1 MELIYLFRILG
12 RKKWIILAATLIAL
26 VAAFLFTLNKKPQY
40 KSQAQLSTGFTI
52 SEELKLS
59 DDIFNLSQIDVKFN
73 NVIENITSPKVL
85 HLLSYK
91 MILRD
96 LSSSAPFTVID
107 KEDLQKNDLLKDLDI
122 NLAKKVFAQK
132 YDSMQLLRSSDELE
146 KKLIE
151 LLEVYKYDQQSVKEN
166 LFVTRYQRTD
176 YLNIFYRSHN
186 AELSEFAVN
195 NLVKEFQR
203 YYDAFRRERTIES
216 MIGLDSVV
224 KKRKAE
230 LDDKIN
236 AKSIYLRDSVVSTLD
251 PNLVGA
257 NKLTQI
263 SMYESGLAEELSRE
277 QSLVY
282 QIEQLDQQ
290 LKALGVDNTTRTNPG
305 NNKLYFDLRKEYN
318 DLYDQYVKGGSS
330 DPAIKERLDELQRKM
345 RLAAPT
351 GNGTGDE
358 DNGAS
363 YNTTQRNSLMQ
374 TKIDLEGRLRSA
386 QSKISFYRT
395 KLAEARSII
404 ATTSPA
410 ASGRLEQLD
419 KDIEVATLEY
429 TNAKERLTMASNMN
443 EGGVSNFKQTMY
455 GQQALTPE
463 PSQRL
468 IIMGLAGFTGL
479 VISSLIFI
487 FIAYIDQSIKTPLQF
502 QRLTGLPLL
511 GTINFINLSSRNLK
525 VQITEI
531 EKDEGNRNNS
541 FRELLRKLRY
551 EIESSG
557 KRIILFTS
565 TEPQQGKTTLLQSV
579 AFSLS
584 LSKRRVLLIDT
595 NFCNNDLT
603 VYNKA
608 LPTLEQ
614 FSAEG
619 KELSFNDVSKMIS
632 PTGVEHVDIIGCK
645 GGDYTPSEILPK
657 DHLLNHLKEFLTKYD
672 YILMEGAPLNGFTD
686 TKELSQYAEGIIAI
700 FSAKAEI
707 KSADKESIK
716 YFQTVKDKFLG
727 AVLNKIE
734 SNDFSA

>member
-1 MELIYLFRILG
+1 MLG
-12 RKKWIILAATLIAL
+12 A
-26 VAAFLFTLNKKPQY
+26 
-40 KSQAQLSTGFTI
+40 
-52 SEELKLS
+52 
-59 DDIFNLSQIDVKFN
+59 
-73 NVIENITSPKVL
+73 
-85 HLLSYK
+85 
-91 MILRD
+91 
-96 LSSSAPFTVID
+96 
-107 KEDLQKNDLLKDLDI
+107 
-122 NLAKKVFAQK
+122 
-132 YDSMQLLRSSDELE
+132 
-146 KKLIE
+146 
-151 LLEVYKYDQQSVKEN
+151 
-166 LFVTRYQRTD
+166 
-176 YLNIFYRSHN
+176 
-186 AELSEFAVN
+186 
-195 NLVKEFQR
+195 
-203 YYDAFRRERTIES
+203 
-216 MIGLDSVV
+216 
-224 KKRKAE
+224 
-230 LDDKIN
+230 
-236 AKSIYLRDSVVSTLD
+236 
-251 PNLVGA
+251 
-257 NKLTQI
+257 
-263 SMYESGLAEELSRE
+263 
-277 QSLVY
+277 
-282 QIEQLDQQ
+282 
-290 LKALGVDNTTRTNPG
+290 DNTTRTNPG
-305 NNKLYFDLRKEYN
+305 NNKLYFDLRKQYN
-318 DLYDQYVKGGSS
+318 DLYDVYVKGGSS
-330 DPAIKERLDELQRKM
+330 DPAIKDQLDELQRKM

-358 DNGAS
+358 DNNTS
-363 YNTTQRNSLMQ
+363 YNNSQRNTLMQ

-395 KLAEARSII
+395 KLNEARSII

-443 EGGVSNFKQTMY
+443 DAGVSNFKQTMY
-455 GQQALTPE
+455 GQPALSPE

-468 IIMGLAGFTGL
+468 IVMGLAGFSGL

-487 FIAYIDQSIKTPLQF
+487 LIAYLDQSIKTPLQF

-584 LSKRRVLLIDT
+584 LSKRKVLLIDT

-614 FSAEG
+614 FTADG
-619 KELSFNDVSKMIS
+619 KDLKFDQVQKLIS
-632 PTGVEHVDIIGCK
+632 PTGVDNVDIIGCQ

-657 DHLLNHLKEFLTKYD
+657 DHLLNHLKEFLKTYD
-672 YILMEGAPLNGFTD
+672 FILMEGAPLNGFTD
-686 TKELSQYAEGIIAI
+686 TKELSQYAEGIVAI

-727 AVLNKIE
+727 AVLNKID
-734 SNDFSA
+734 NKDFRL